1 MYFFVFSLN
10 FFLVTEIMA
19 NEYILIH
26 GDGFMKP
33 VITAEVSHVEAN
45 QSDLVMS
52 VQFSRT
58 SVLFQYIVAP
68 FMYFISGQQLS
79 TSMFRLKLMTMYS

>member
-1 MYFFVFSLN
+1 M
-10 FFLVTEIMA
+10 TEILG
-19 NEYILIH
+19 NEYILVH

-33 VITAEVSHVEAN
+33 VLSAEVSRVEAN
-45 QSDLVMS
+45 QSDLVIS
-52 VQFSRT
+52 VHFSRN

-79 TSMFRLKLMTMYS
+79 TSMFRLKMIAMYS

>member
-1 MYFFVFSLN
+1 M
-10 FFLVTEIMA
+10 TEILG
-19 NEYILIH
+19 NEYILVQ

-33 VITAEVSHVEAN
+33 VLSAEVSRVEAN
-45 QSDLVMS
+45 QSDLVIS
-52 VQFSRT
+52 VHFSRN

-79 TSMFRLKLMTMYS
+79 TSMFRLKMIAMYS